1 MSLTVLSES
10 KMYGGINRRYKHQSS
25 SCGCPMNFTIYFP
38 PSTAKSP
45 VLYYLS
51 GLTCTD
57 ENVIIKSNIQRKAS
71 ELGIA
76 IVAPDTSPRGLEIE
90 GESDSYDFGVGAGF
104 YLNATQEKWK
114 NWRMY
119 DYVVDELPNIL
130 AQNVPQID
138 TQNASIT
145 GHSMGGHGA
154 LTLGMK
160 NASQYKSIS
169 AFAPI
174 CNPINVPWGQK
185 AFAGYLGED
194 KSQWLQYDASE
205 IIKNVSEKVVILVDQ
220 GTEDNFLKEQLQ
232 PEVLEAAAKE
242 NQNVTLELRMQ
253 QGYDH
258 SYFFISTFIDDH
270 LNFHAK
276 YLQIS

>member
-1 MSLTVLSES
+1 MSLSILSEI
-10 KMYGGINRRYKHQSS
+10 KMYGGVNRRYNHYST
-25 SCGCPMNFTIYFP
+25 SCGCPMNFTVYFP
-38 PSTAKSP
+38 PTAAKVP

-76 IVAPDTSPRGLEIE
+76 IIAPDTSPRGLNIE

-104 YLNATQEKWK
+104 YLNATQPKWK

-119 DYVVDELPNIL
+119 EYIVQELPALL
-130 AQNVPQID
+130 AQELPQLD
-138 TQNASIT
+138 TNRASIC

-154 LTLGMK
+154 LIIGLK
-160 NASQYKSIS
+160 NVDLYKSIS

-185 AFAGYLGED
+185 AFSNYLGED
-194 KSQWLQYDASE
+194 KSEWHQYDATE
-205 IIKNVSEKVVILVDQ
+205 LMKAYEGPQQLEILVDQ
-220 GTEDNFLKEQLQ
+220 GTEDSFLEEQLKPQ
-232 PEVLEAAAKE
+232 ALQQASLGK
-242 NQNVTLELRMQ
+242 QNVSLNLRMQ

-258 SYFFISTFIDDH
+258 SYFFYCDFCG
-270 LNFHAK
+270 
-276 YLQIS
+276 